1 METTPTFS
9 AKSLQYYVIAKS
21 WASDLEFFK
30 METSFL
36 NRLLDEYFLRLY
48 NRKLTDKVKGSGQRL
63 LCLAQNEVKVNHLIC
78 QQLKEMEWVAKN
90 KIKENEERT
99 SLLQVE
105 IESQMV
111 NIMCEFR
118 DLKTDIFELVEN
130 ILRDE
135 RRAVN

>member
-9 AKSLQYYVIAKS
+9 AKSLQYYVTAKS

-63 LCLAQNEVKVNHLIC
+63 LCLAQHEVKVNHLIC
-78 QQLKEMEWVAKN
+78 RQLKEMEWVAKN

-105 IESQMV
+105 IEYQMV

-130 ILRDE
+130 ILREE
-135 RRAVN
+135 RHAVN